1 MSAALSGMQS
11 ALEMAGGSVGF
22 TALFL
27 AGLLSLW
34 YGKYE
39 DREESGYLF
48 WYAIIMLAIVI
59 NPLYLSFIRRFSPSL
74 AFDNIFLWIMPTVP
88 VVVCC
93 GVRAVGFLEN
103 MRKKAMFTVGLIGL
117 LVLAGATSYSMS
129 AVYLKQ
135 ESALDNK
142 KQEVLDYLGEYMDSS
157 NKQSCVIWGEDTIM
171 ESAREY
177 DGRIL
182 LVYGKDMWI
191 DDCFALTGNVYED
204 EKYNAYQ
211 MINEESPSISMLYDE
226 AKMLGCDFFIL
237 STQRYTKALE
247 RKEFEKQQIISELL
261 SRRKYGRFSRGF
273 IFGSDEVFYKDSDPV
288 YEPVFETS
296 GFVIFEVTE

>member
-1 MSAALSGMQS
+1 
-11 ALEMAGGSVGF
+11 
-22 TALFL
+22 
-27 AGLLSLW
+27 
-34 YGKYE
+34 
-39 DREESGYLF
+39 
-48 WYAIIMLAIVI
+48 
-59 NPLYLSFIRRFSPSL
+59 
-74 AFDNIFLWIMPTVP
+74 MP
-88 VVVCC
+88 
-93 GVRAVGFLEN
+93 
-103 MRKKAMFTVGLIGL
+103 
-117 LVLAGATSYSMS
+117 GATSYSMS

-142 KQEVLDYLGEYMDSS
+142 KQEVLDYLGEYMDSN

-247 RKEFEKQQIISELL
+247 RKELGETADHIRTPFEGENTDAFPGDL
-261 SRRKYGRFSRGF
+261 SLVVTKCF
-273 IFGSDEVFYKDSDPV
+273 IRIPNRYMSLCLRQADL
-288 YEPVFETS
+288 
-296 GFVIFEVTE
+296 